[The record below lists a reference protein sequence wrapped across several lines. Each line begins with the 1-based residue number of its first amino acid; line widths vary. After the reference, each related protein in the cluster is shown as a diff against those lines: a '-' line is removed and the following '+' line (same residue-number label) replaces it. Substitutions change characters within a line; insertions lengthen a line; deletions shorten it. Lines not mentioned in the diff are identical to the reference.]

1 MILSTEQ
8 YQRLVELLWALY
20 DFAAIRLDLTDEL
33 YPGGAFEPDPEV
45 QASLM
50 KYVWDEDRSTI
61 DDFARENPA
70 DLPAA
75 DVQELRRWGQGLYG
89 TFSVVRDG
97 LGQSVLLGEGM
108 GFVVAGI
115 NEEPWE
121 VVSKEPAFVRT
132 ALIPF
137 GDKITY
143 AGVLVEP
150 RIAVGDDTRALLR
163 AELARRRAT
172 GGLVSDARTFVRA
185 VREMRYGSWGHAEQL
200 RSRAAASCAQ
210 AAVAG
215 VPAAPPDLPRPSEP
229 VLAGV
234 RGMPSGQHRGAL
246 AGLAGRARERAC
258 RLHRLGLHAP
268 ASPLGAHAAAPER
281 AVSVQPVEFAEELLR
296 LRGVA
301 RLAEVSRECVAYF
314 ARNGIEG
321 PRPHEASQVSNEL
334 LARWRAV
341 PDAVNYEVVDAPDGC
356 YLVEYTLA
364 KDNWC
369 ELTGLWHPD
378 DSERDDGY
386 PGRELGSGL
395 RSLLERR
402 SALPP
407 RPVPDD
413 LFDHLT
419 DYFGWSLD
427 QPPMR
432 ALTRYLDAH
441 VPDGEDDYT
450 YANDVLGFVQEC
462 LHVGMG
468 VDEIV
473 WELFDRGACPDER
486 SFDAVEW
493 LVCQVVDGMP
503 SWACNG
509 WSPREAREIVAR
521 AGGRG

>member
-1 MILSTEQ
+1 MILTTGQ

-20 DFAAIRLDLTDEL
+20 DFAAVRLDLTDEL
-33 YPGGAFEPDPEV
+33 YPDGAFEPDPEV

-108 GFVVAGI
+108 GFVVTGI
-115 NEEPWE
+115 NAEPWE
-121 VVSKEPAFVRT
+121 VVSAEPAFVRT

-150 RIAVGDDTRALLR
+150 RIAVSDDMGELLR
-163 AELARRRAT
+163 SELARRRAT

-185 VREMRYGSWGHAEQL
+185 VRELRYGTWGHAEAL
-200 RSRAAASCAQ
+200 GARAASQSPAGAGAPLS
-210 AAVAG
+210 AV
-215 VPAAPPDLPRPSEP
+215 LPRPSEP

-234 RGMPSGQHRGAL
+234 RGMPAGQHRGAL
-246 AGLAGRARERAC
+246 AGLVGRARERAC

-268 ASPLGAHAAAPER
+268 GSPLGPHAAAPER
-281 AVSVQPVEFAEELLR
+281 TVAVQPVEFAEELLR

-334 LARWRAV
+334 LARWRSF
-341 PDAVNYEVVDAPDGC
+341 PDGVNYEVVDAPDGC

-364 KDNWC
+364 KDNWY
-369 ELTGLWHPD
+369 ELTGAWHPD
-378 DSERDDGY
+378 DSDRDDGY
-386 PGRELGSGL
+386 PGSELAAGL
-395 RSLLERR
+395 RSLLEGRR
-402 SALPP
+402 HLPP

-419 DYFGWSLD
+419 DFFGWSLD

-441 VPDGEDDYT
+441 VPDGEDDYA

-486 SFDAVEW
+486 SFDAMEW

-509 WSPREAREIVAR
+509 WSPREARELAGR
-521 AGGRG
+521 EGGRE